1 VTKAVLLLGPDGI
14 ASVPPILCADNL
26 DEARRGGIPFFDEI
40 IAQLSGGKEI
50 RSIGDSGYELY
61 ENGQRVGSL
70 EIFELPA
77 SMERIRPNA
86 DDIPSARHS

>member
-14 ASVPPILCADNL
+14 ASVPPILCTDNP
-26 DEARRGGIPFFDEI
+26 DEARQGGIPFFDEI

-50 RSIGDSGYELY
+50 RSNGDSGYELY

-70 EIFELPA
+70 EILE
-77 SMERIRPNA
+77 S
-86 DDIPSARHS
+86 PSFDGEEKTAL